1 MKRIAITFGVIAIFG
16 VAPSVAAA
24 GGSTAQLVRPA
35 TPSKV
40 QIYRAQIAKVQV
52 ASVQVAKPARAVTTQ
67 IVNAKRTNVK
77 RILPRIPARS

>member
-1 MKRIAITFGVIAIFG
+1 MKRIAIAFGVIAAFG

-24 GGSTAQLVRPA
+24 RDSTAQLVRPA

-40 QIYRAQIAKVQV
+40 QIYRAQIT
-52 ASVQVAKPARAVTTQ
+52 SVQVAKPARVTAQ
-67 IVNAKRTNVK
+67 IVNAKRTHVT

>member
-1 MKRIAITFGVIAIFG
+1 MKRIAITFGVVAAFG
-16 VAPSVAAA
+16 IAPSVAAA

-40 QIYRAQIAKVQV
+40 QIYRAQIA
-52 ASVQVAKPARAVTTQ
+52 SVQVAKPARVTAQ
-67 IVNAKRTNVK
+67 VVNAKRTNVT